1 MINSK
6 LVRLHNTKNDDKQNA
21 TLKTINGV
29 NKTDG
34 MITIIAKIF
43 DIEEEI
49 DIFIVNNESF
59 NNDLIIGL
67 DLIEKFKLIQD
78 EKLRVTQKIPD
89 FTGKKIKNIDSIN
102 DNVKLE
108 FKVNFNEH
116 IEENFE
122 ISINHLDIQER
133 SKIDE
138 ILDKYKSIF
147 AKDKY
152 DVGTVKDYEAH
163 IDLTVEEYCSKR
175 PYKCSA
181 EDRKEIQDQVLRL
194 LGKKLVEESY
204 SPFAAP
210 VTLAYKR
217 DEGKKSRLCIDFRD
231 LNKLVVP
238 QSQPFPL
245 IEDLVQ
251 KTRNCKYFSTLDINP
266 AFWSISLRFSTD
278 LD

>member
-1 MINSK
+1 MKVLLNRTLEVYGIYDTGANVSVINSK
-6 LVRLHNTKNDDKQNA
+6 LVRLQNTKNDDKQNA

-89 FTGKKIKNIDSIN
+89 FIDKKIKNIDSIN

-116 IEENFE
+116 IEENF
-122 ISINHLDIQER
+122 
-133 SKIDE
+133 
-138 ILDKYKSIF
+138 
-147 AKDKY
+147 
-152 DVGTVKDYEAH
+152 
-163 IDLTVEEYCSKR
+163 
-175 PYKCSA
+175 
-181 EDRKEIQDQVLRL
+181 
-194 LGKKLVEESY
+194 
-204 SPFAAP
+204 
-210 VTLAYKR
+210 
-217 DEGKKSRLCIDFRD
+217 
-231 LNKLVVP
+231 
-238 QSQPFPL
+238 
-245 IEDLVQ
+245 
-251 KTRNCKYFSTLDINP
+251 
-266 AFWSISLRFSTD
+266 
-278 LD
+278 

>member
-89 FTGKKIKNIDSIN
+89 FIDKKIKNIDSIN

-116 IEENFE
+116 IEENF
-122 ISINHLDIQER
+122 
-133 SKIDE
+133 
-138 ILDKYKSIF
+138 
-147 AKDKY
+147 
-152 DVGTVKDYEAH
+152 
-163 IDLTVEEYCSKR
+163 
-175 PYKCSA
+175 
-181 EDRKEIQDQVLRL
+181 
-194 LGKKLVEESY
+194 
-204 SPFAAP
+204 
-210 VTLAYKR
+210 
-217 DEGKKSRLCIDFRD
+217 
-231 LNKLVVP
+231 
-238 QSQPFPL
+238 
-245 IEDLVQ
+245 
-251 KTRNCKYFSTLDINP
+251 
-266 AFWSISLRFSTD
+266 
-278 LD
+278 